1 MDIIRKSLKILSGSV
16 LIWLFAFGIALG
28 WGESSPR
35 AVAMGG
41 AYTALARNIEAPYW
55 NPANLGLSDGNN
67 FSINL
72 FNVGVGVKNN
82 SFSLSA
88 YDKYNG
94 KFLTDGDKQDILNSI
109 PADGLSLD
117 LLAEASALNFSVS
130 NFAVTYKGYAASSIN
145 LDRDPFELLLYGNAV
160 MREVSLSNS
169 RSEGYGIADASL
181 SYGRAIQKW
190 QGGEFAVGASFHYLR
205 GLAYQKILESDGGV
219 VTTDTGFVG
228 SGSLLMRT
236 ALGGSGF
243 ATDLGVSVRFE
254 ENWYFSA
261 AWQNAYS
268 KLIWDNETE
277 EMLFTFD
284 MQPITIDAM
293 ADSAESDSLVTS
305 SDTTYS
311 VDAFGSTLPSVF
323 KLGLARKYH
332 NMIWSVDWAQG
343 FANRPG
349 QGVNPRISAGFEYK
363 PLGFLPLRTG
373 FGFGGDQGTVYSF
386 GFGLHFGPFNFDLGL
401 ANSGSPLPSHTKG
414 ATVALGMGLYF

>member
-1 MDIIRKSLKILSGSV
+1 MDIIRKSLKILSGSIF
-16 LIWLFAFGIALG
+16 IWLFAFGIALG

-55 NPANLGLSDGNN
+55 NPANLGLSGNN
-67 FSINL
+67 GFSINL
-72 FNVGVGVKNN
+72 LNVGAEVKNN
-82 SFSLSA
+82 SFSLSE
-88 YDKYNG
+88 YNKYNG

-145 LDRDPFELLLYGNAV
+145 LDRDPIELLLYGNAV

-181 SYGRAIQKW
+181 SYGRALQQWK
-190 QGGEFAVGASFHYLR
+190 GGEFAVGASLHYLR
-205 GLAYQKILESDGGV
+205 GIAYQKILESDGGV

-228 SGSLLMRT
+228 DGYLLMRT

-243 ATDLGVSVRFE
+243 AADLGVSVRFE
-254 ENWYFSA
+254 ESWYFSA

-268 KLIWDNETE
+268 KLIWNNDTE
-277 EMLFTFD
+277 ETLFSFD

-311 VDAFGSTLPSVF
+311 VDSFGSTLPSIL

-332 NMIWSVDWAQG
+332 NMIWSVDWVQG
-343 FANRPG
+343 FSNRPG
-349 QGVNPRISAGFEYK
+349 QGVNPRISAGFEYW

-386 GFGLHFGPFNFDLGL
+386 GFGLHFKPFNFDLGL
-401 ANSGSPLPSHTKG
+401 ANLGSPLPSHTKG
-414 ATVALGMGLYF
+414 AKVAIGMGLYF

>member
-1 MDIIRKSLKILSGSV
+1 MEIIRKSPKILSGSI
-16 LIWLFAFGIALG
+16 LIWLLAFGVALG

-55 NPANLGLSDGNN
+55 NPANLGLSDGNS

-82 SFSLSA
+82 SFSLSE
-88 YDKYNG
+88 YNKYNG
-94 KFLTDGDKQDILNSI
+94 KFLTDGDKEEILNSI

-117 LLAEASALNFSVS
+117 LLAEVSALNFSMG

-145 LDRDPFELLLYGNAV
+145 LDRDPVELLLYGNAV

-181 SYGRAIQKW
+181 SYGKAIQEW
-190 QGGEFAVGASFHYLR
+190 QGGELAVGASIHYLR
-205 GLAYQKILESDGGV
+205 GIAYQKILESDGGV
-219 VTTDTGFVG
+219 ATTDTGFVG

-236 ALGGSGF
+236 AMGGSGF
-243 ATDLGVSVRFE
+243 ASDLGLSVRFE
-254 ENWYFSA
+254 ESWYFSA
-261 AWQNAYS
+261 TWQNAYS
-268 KLIWDNETE
+268 KLIWNNETE

-293 ADSAESDSLVTS
+293 ADSVESDSLVTS
-305 SDTTYS
+305 NDTTYS
-311 VDAFGSTLPSVF
+311 VDAFGSDLPSVI
-323 KLGLARKYH
+323 KLGLAKKYH
-332 NMIWSVDWAQG
+332 NMIWSVDWMQG

-363 PLGFLPLRTG
+363 PLSFLPLRTG
-373 FGFGGDQGTVYSF
+373 FGFGGDQGAVYSF
-386 GFGLHFGPFNFDLGL
+386 GFGLHFKPFNFDLGL

-414 ATVALGMGLYF
+414 ARVAVGMGLYF